1 MLKKQQ
7 TQGFFMKGGK
17 AEGEMN
23 TFGQKA
29 LSLKDLH
36 INPCLHNRQLLYNRT
51 NEIYTFFVPCK

>member
-7 TQGFFMKGGK
+7 TQGFFMQGGK

-29 LSLKDLH
+29 LSLKDAY

-51 NEIYTFFVPCK
+51 NGIYTFFVPCK